1 MFFQIRFGQH
11 TDLIVVFGKQHSGHG
26 CFPENRAHS
35 KSPIRVKVPRS
46 GRKICRRSALTTNIG
61 SIASI
66 LENNSTLFGSSIR
79 RILVNRGG
87 DLGKYGNRHSGGFLM
102 QLSSAI
108 RAALIA
114 LTVAGAGLA
123 TAYAD
128 SGSIRFN
135 VIKAGFVVGGSGGSG
150 ALLFHG
156 RSYPLAIGGVSYGF
170 TFGASATDFVGTVS
184 NIRSPSDVNGV
195 YAAAGAGAAVGP
207 GAGGIV
213 LTNQNGAVLTLAG
226 RQTGLIVAAD
236 LNGLVITLR

>member
-1 MFFQIRFGQH
+1 MARYAMPFTR
-11 TDLIVVFGKQHSGHG
+11 DW
-26 CFPENRAHS
+26 
-35 KSPIRVKVPRS
+35 
-46 GRKICRRSALTTNIG
+46 
-61 SIASI
+61 
-66 LENNSTLFGSSIR
+66 
-79 RILVNRGG
+79 
-87 DLGKYGNRHSGGFLM
+87 DLGKCSKLIQGDFLM

-150 ALLFHG
+150 TLMFHG
-156 RSYPLAIGGVSYGF
+156 RRYPLLIGGLSWGF
-170 TFGASATDFVGTVS
+170 TFGAAGTDFFGEVS

-195 YAAAGAGAAVGP
+195 YGAAGAGVAVGP

-213 LTNQNGAVLTLAG
+213 LANQNGAVLTLSG
-226 RQTGLIVAAD
+226 RQMGLIVAAD

>member
-1 MFFQIRFGQH
+1 M
-11 TDLIVVFGKQHSGHG
+11 T
-26 CFPENRAHS
+26 
-35 KSPIRVKVPRS
+35 
-46 GRKICRRSALTTNIG
+46 SANVANVIQ
-61 SIASI
+61 
-66 LENNSTLFGSSIR
+66 
-79 RILVNRGG
+79 G
-87 DLGKYGNRHSGGFLM
+87 DFLM

-150 ALLFHG
+150 TLVFHG
-156 RSYPLAIGGVSYGF
+156 RRYPLSIGGVSYGF
-170 TFGASATDFVGTVS
+170 TFGASSTDFFGEVS
-184 NIRSPSDVNGV
+184 NIRSPFDVNGV
-195 YAAAGAGAAVGP
+195 YGAAGAGVAVGP

-213 LTNQNGAVLTLAG
+213 LANQNGAVLTLSG
-226 RQTGLIVAAD
+226 RQMGLIVAAD